1 MADPFANHRDAALA
15 VLSSDG
21 KLTPKAGR
29 FLGQIV
35 VDPSLLTKKQ
45 ADWLDCLLKRAG
57 FSPFVG
63 GRQ

>member
-1 MADPFANHRDAALA
+1 MPDTFDNHRDAALA
-15 VLSSDG
+15 VLSGSC

-35 VDPSLLTKKQ
+35 ADPSSLTEKQ

-57 FSPFVG
+57 LSPFVRG
-63 GRQ
+63 SQ